1 MSTQPMI
8 GTAHSLVADDIAD
21 ELARS
26 LRSMLQTHAPWQ
38 DVLAGTER
46 ESTTDL
52 ALWKRI
58 AQDQGLT
65 GLAIPEELGGAGA
78 SWVEVAVVMEELG
91 RAVAPVPY
99 FTSAVL
105 ATALLLESGDREL
118 LPKLASG
125 ESIAAVAI
133 PFATNPYDMA
143 GPAVTVSGDS
153 LSGTVGLVAGAI
165 VADILLVPTADG
177 IYVVQASDAQV
188 RPVIS
193 LDMARQLADITLDGA
208 RGARV
213 GDRDALDKALR
224 LGAAMLASEQVGLTQ
239 GALDTAV
246 AYMKQ
251 RYQFG
256 RLIGSYQALKHR
268 MADVFVSLS
277 QLRAAAIYAAACAG
291 ADDPDLPVAT
301 AVAQALGSV
310 VAVKAAEE
318 CLQMHGGIGF
328 TWENQSHLYLK
339 RAKADSLAFGRAD
352 QHRAALGEI
361 VNLPS

>member
-1 MSTQPMI
+1 MSATPLI
-8 GTAHSLVADDIAD
+8 GTAHSLVADDVAT
-21 ELARS
+21 ELAGS

-38 DVLAGTER
+38 NVLAGTER

-52 ALWKRI
+52 ALWKRV
-58 AQDQGLT
+58 AQDQGLA
-65 GLAIPEELGGAGA
+65 GLAIPEDLGGAGA

-99 FTSAVL
+99 LGSAVL
-105 ATALLLESGDREL
+105 ATALLLEAGDREI
-118 LPKLASG
+118 LPQLAAG
-125 ESIAAVAI
+125 DSIAAVVV
-133 PFATNPYDMA
+133 PFATNPYA
-143 GPAVTVSGDS
+143 SPTTTVTASGDR
-153 LSGTVGLVAGAI
+153 LTGTVGLVADALA
-165 VADILLVPTADG
+165 ADLLLVPTSDG
-177 IYVVQASDAQV
+177 IYAVQAADAQLSAV
-188 RPVIS
+188 VS
-193 LDMARQLADITLDGA
+193 LDMTRQLSDVSFDSAVG
-208 RGARV
+208 RRV
-213 GDRDALDKALR
+213 GDLSALAKALQI
-224 LGAAMLASEQVGLTQ
+224 GAAMLAAEQVGLTQ

-277 QLRAAAIYAAACAG
+277 QLRAAAIYAAACVG
-291 ADDPDLPVAT
+291 ADDSDAPVAV

-318 CLQMHGGIGF
+318 CIQMHGGIGF

-339 RAKADSLAFGRAD
+339 RAKADSIALGRAD
-352 QHRAALGEI
+352 QHRVALGEI
-361 VNLPS
+361 VDLPS

>member
-8 GTAHSLVADDIAD
+8 GTAHSLVADDIAN

-99 FTSAVL
+99 FSSAVL
-105 ATALLLESGDREL
+105 ATALLLEAGDREL
-118 LPKLASG
+118 LPKLAAG

-133 PFATNPYDMA
+133 PFATNPYDIA
-143 GPAVTVSGDS
+143 ASTVTVSGDS

-165 VADILLVPTADG
+165 VADILLVPAARWHICG
-177 IYVVQASDAQV
+177 AS
-188 RPVIS
+188 
-193 LDMARQLADITLDGA
+193 
-208 RGARV
+208 
-213 GDRDALDKALR
+213 
-224 LGAAMLASEQVGLTQ
+224 
-239 GALDTAV
+239 
-246 AYMKQ
+246 
-251 RYQFG
+251 
-256 RLIGSYQALKHR
+256 IG
-268 MADVFVSLS
+268 
-277 QLRAAAIYAAACAG
+277 CAG
-291 ADDPDLPVAT
+291 ASSDFP
-301 AVAQALGSV
+301 
-310 VAVKAAEE
+310 
-318 CLQMHGGIGF
+318 
-328 TWENQSHLYLK
+328 
-339 RAKADSLAFGRAD
+339 
-352 QHRAALGEI
+352 
-361 VNLPS
+361 